1 MNLLVHLGLWAML
14 GVLVVTGVV
23 RGVLGSGT
31 TVGFG
36 TKSVTWIEFARTH
49 PEVILHYLRLC
60 LWPWPLCSITSGR

>member
-36 TKSVTWIEFARTH
+36 TKSVTWIEFAAPTR
-49 PEVILHYLRLC
+49 R
-60 LWPWPLCSITSGR
+60 

>member
-1 MNLLVHLGLWAML
+1 MDVRSL

-36 TKSVTWIEFARTH
+36 LGFFFYLADCTGHVVAG
-49 PEVILHYLRLC
+49 ILFNGFQQMFTQH
-60 LWPWPLCSITSGR
+60 